1 MPTLTTLTGAFVP
14 GRHASP
20 SRESAMLLGTA
31 FLGTV
36 FLGTVFLGTLSLG
49 TVAWGGDWPQILGPH
64 RDGSADG
71 EQLADKWPATG
82 PKQVWQRPVGSGMAG
97 VAVADGR
104 VVLFHRVADEEVL
117 ECLDADTG
125 KPRWKAAFPTR
136 YRSSVSDDNGPR
148 CVPLIHDDA
157 VYAFGAE
164 GNLHAVSLADGRKLW
179 SRAVYVEYDAPEGY
193 FGAGSTPIVEGD
205 KLLVN
210 VGGKKGSGLVAF
222 DLASGR
228 TVWQTTDEQA
238 SYSSPTLATV
248 GGRRQAIFVT
258 RLNVVGIDPESGQV
272 LWQFPFGARG
282 PTVNAATPL
291 VLGDHVFVSASYGVG
306 AALARIGPMAVEP
319 VWANDKAM
327 SSQYST
333 CVVHDGTLYGI
344 HGREDVGSASL
355 RAVDPRTG
363 DVLWSEDRFGT
374 GAVILAD
381 DKLVIVQGLSTIVRR
396 QSSGRA
402 HAGASRVVRRPLVHP
417 RRGQAGLFRP
427 ALKEP
432 ALH

>member
-1 MPTLTTLTGAFVP
+1 
-14 GRHASP
+14 
-20 SRESAMLLGTA
+20 
-31 FLGTV
+31 
-36 FLGTVFLGTLSLG
+36 
-49 TVAWGGDWPQILGPH
+49 
-64 RDGSADG
+64 
-71 EQLADKWPATG
+71 
-82 PKQVWQRPVGSGMAG
+82 
-97 VAVADGR
+97 
-104 VVLFHRVADEEVL
+104 
-117 ECLDADTG
+117 
-125 KPRWKAAFPTR
+125 
-136 YRSSVSDDNGPR
+136 
-148 CVPLIHDDA
+148 
-157 VYAFGAE
+157 
-164 GNLHAVSLADGRKLW
+164 
-179 SRAVYVEYDAPEGY
+179 
-193 FGAGSTPIVEGD
+193 
-205 KLLVN
+205 
-210 VGGKKGSGLVAF
+210 
-222 DLASGR
+222 
-228 TVWQTTDEQA
+228 VWQTTDEQA

-333 CVVHDGTLYGI
+333 CVVHDGVLYGI

-381 DKLVIVQGLSTIVRR
+381 DKLVIVKTTGEVVLASPSPKGFQPLSAAKVLGAPT
-396 QSSGRA
+396 RA
-402 HAGASRVVRRPLVHP
+402 L
-417 RRGQAGLFRP
+417 P
-427 ALKEP
+427 ALSDGRLYIRDAGKL
-432 ALH
+432 ACFDLR